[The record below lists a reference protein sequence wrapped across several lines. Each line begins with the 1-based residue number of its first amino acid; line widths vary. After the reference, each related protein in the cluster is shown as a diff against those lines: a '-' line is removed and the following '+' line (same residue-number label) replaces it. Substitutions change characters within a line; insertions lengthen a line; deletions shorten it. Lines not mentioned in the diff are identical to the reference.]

1 MEDRSTAPKARRKI
15 FFGWK
20 IVAAGGVL
28 NALGGGAYW
37 TGFAVYFLPVTRQF
51 GLSRATTS
59 LVSSLGRLEGGFE
72 GPLAGYMVDRLGP
85 RKMVAFGGITAG
97 VGFIL
102 LGFTQSFATFLLV
115 YVGVLSVGMNAGF
128 NHGIGAAINN
138 WFVRRKG
145 FAMSITYMGQSIGGA
160 TITPAVAFIV
170 LSAGWRTAAIVS
182 GVIMLALTIPLSF
195 VIRGT
200 PESMGLLPDGD
211 LEPPAARPAVLA
223 AKTSRFSRHI
233 TTVNFTIK
241 EAFRTRSFWLLTLAM
256 GLRIAATSGTNVHL
270 VPLVVWKGQSEATGA
285 FIVAFIAFIAI
296 PLRAIL
302 GWIGDKWAKQKMVGI
317 TMFLGAAALVILL
330 LPGGGLWR
338 LLVFAAL
345 FAFPEG
351 VIGMSWSLVGDF
363 YGRKSFATLRG
374 VANAA
379 GSFLS
384 AGTPVYLGWRFDVTG
399 SYRDALIPMVALYLI
414 TALIFWNLPKA
425 TLPKRVTDAMAAEAA
440 IG

>member
-1 MEDRSTAPKARRKI
+1 MADRSTAPRARRKV

-28 NALGGGAYW
+28 NALAGGAYW
-37 TGFAVYFLPVTRQF
+37 TGFAVYFLPITRDF

-59 LVSSLGRLEGGFE
+59 LISSLGRLEGGFE
-72 GPLAGYMVDRLGP
+72 GPLAGYLVDRLGP
-85 RKMVAFGGITAG
+85 RKMVAFGGIMAG

-102 LGFTQSFATFLLV
+102 LGFTRSFAMFLLV

-128 NHGIGAAINN
+128 NHGIGAAINQ

-145 FAMSITYMGQSIGGA
+145 LAMSITYMGQSIGGSV
-160 TITPAVAFIV
+160 ITPAVAFIV
-170 LSAGWRTAAIVS
+170 LSQGWRTAAIVS
-182 GVIMLALTIPLSF
+182 GVIMVALTIPLSF
-195 VIRGT
+195 VVRGS
-200 PESMGLLPDGD
+200 PESVGLLPDGD
-211 LEPPAARPAVLA
+211 AVRSDVRGNVLTER
-223 AKTSRFSRHI
+223 TSRFSRHI
-233 TTVNFTIK
+233 TTVDFTIK
-241 EAFRTRSFWLLTLAM
+241 EAFRTRSFWLLTMAM

-285 FIVAFIAFIAI
+285 FVVAVVAFASI
-296 PLRAIL
+296 PLRVFL
-302 GWIGDKWAKQKMVGI
+302 GWVGDKWAKQKMIGI
-317 TMFLGAAALVILL
+317 TMLLGAASMMILL

-345 FAFPEG
+345 FAFPEA
-351 VIGMSWSLVGDF
+351 VPGMAWSLVGDF

-379 GSFLS
+379 GSFMS
-384 AGTPVYLGWRFDVTG
+384 AGTPVYLGWRFDSTE
-399 SYRDALIPMVALYLI
+399 SYRDALIPVIALYVI

-425 TLPKRVTDAMAAEAA
+425 KLPKRVTDSIAVDAAD
-440 IG
+440 G

>member
-1 MEDRSTAPKARRKI
+1 MADRSTAPRARRKV

-28 NALGGGAYW
+28 NALAGGAYW
-37 TGFAVYFLPVTRQF
+37 TGFAVYFLPITRDF

-59 LVSSLGRLEGGFE
+59 LISSLGRLEGGFE
-72 GPLAGYMVDRLGP
+72 GPLAGYLVDRLGP
-85 RKMVAFGGITAG
+85 RKMVAFGGIMAG

-102 LGFTQSFATFLLV
+102 LGFTRSFAMFLLV

-128 NHGIGAAINN
+128 NHGIGAAINQ

-145 FAMSITYMGQSIGGA
+145 LAMSITYMGQSIGGSV
-160 TITPAVAFIV
+160 ITPAVAFIV
-170 LSAGWRTAAIVS
+170 LSQGWRTAAIVS
-182 GVIMLALTIPLSF
+182 GVIMVALTIPLSF
-195 VIRGT
+195 VVRGS
-200 PESMGLLPDGD
+200 PESVGLLPDGD
-211 LEPPAARPAVLA
+211 AVRSDVRGNVLTER
-223 AKTSRFSRHI
+223 TSRFSRHI
-233 TTVNFTIK
+233 TTVDFTIK

-285 FIVAFIAFIAI
+285 FVVAVVAFASI
-296 PLRAIL
+296 PLRVFL
-302 GWIGDKWAKQKMVGI
+302 GWVGDKWAKQKMIGI
-317 TMFLGAAALVILL
+317 TMLLGAASMMILL

-345 FAFPEG
+345 FAFPEA
-351 VIGMSWSLVGDF
+351 VPGMAWSLVGDF

-379 GSFLS
+379 GSFMS
-384 AGTPVYLGWRFDVTG
+384 AGTPVYLGWRFDSTE
-399 SYRDALIPMVALYLI
+399 SYRDALIPVIALYVI

-425 TLPKRVTDAMAAEAA
+425 KLPKRVTDSIAVDAAD
-440 IG
+440 G

>member
-1 MEDRSTAPKARRKI
+1 MADRSTAPRARRKV

-28 NALGGGAYW
+28 NALAGGAYW
-37 TGFAVYFLPVTRQF
+37 TGFAVYFLPITRDF

-59 LVSSLGRLEGGFE
+59 LISSLGRLEGGFE
-72 GPLAGYMVDRLGP
+72 GPLAGYLVDRLGP
-85 RKMVAFGGITAG
+85 RKMVAFGGIMAG

-102 LGFTQSFATFLLV
+102 LGFTRSFAMFLLV

-128 NHGIGAAINN
+128 NHGIGAAINQ

-145 FAMSITYMGQSIGGA
+145 LAMSITYMGQSIGGSV
-160 TITPAVAFIV
+160 ITPAVAFIV
-170 LSAGWRTAAIVS
+170 LSQGWRTAAIVS
-182 GVIMLALTIPLSF
+182 GVIMVALTIPLSF
-195 VIRGT
+195 VVRGS
-200 PESMGLLPDGD
+200 PESVGLLPDGD
-211 LEPPAARPAVLA
+211 AVRSDVRGNVLTER
-223 AKTSRFSRHI
+223 TSRFSRHI
-233 TTVNFTIK
+233 TTVDFTIK
-241 EAFRTRSFWLLTLAM
+241 EAFRTRSFWLLTMAM

-285 FIVAFIAFIAI
+285 FVVAVVAFASIH
-296 PLRAIL
+296 LRVFL
-302 GWIGDKWAKQKMVGI
+302 GWVGDKWAKQKMIGI
-317 TMFLGAAALVILL
+317 TMLLGAASMMILL

-345 FAFPEG
+345 FAFPEA
-351 VIGMSWSLVGDF
+351 VPGMAWSLVGDF

-379 GSFLS
+379 GSFMS
-384 AGTPVYLGWRFDVTG
+384 AGTPVYLGWRFDSTE
-399 SYRDALIPMVALYLI
+399 SYRDALIPVIALYVI

-425 TLPKRVTDAMAAEAA
+425 KLPKRVTDSIAVDAAD
-440 IG
+440 G